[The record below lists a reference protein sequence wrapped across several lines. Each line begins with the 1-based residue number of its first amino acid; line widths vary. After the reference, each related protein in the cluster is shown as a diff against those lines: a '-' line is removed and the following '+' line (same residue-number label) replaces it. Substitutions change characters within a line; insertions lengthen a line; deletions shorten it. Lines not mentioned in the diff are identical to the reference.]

1 MLIIDEIEYFLPKNK
16 VSNEDFL
23 EKNKDWDI
31 DSIKKTTG
39 VSTRYYTDPNE
50 TALDISFKAC
60 INLFNKKPEL
70 KEKVDALIFCT
81 HSSDYIIPSNSL
93 ILHGMLN
100 LSEDVFAFDYN
111 LACSGFVYGLGI
123 SEGLLKSGIASHIL
137 LINADTYSK
146 YVNDKDRSTKVLFG
160 DAAAVSYLRKS
171 DENNGML
178 DILCSSSGK
187 HSKKIIIPAGG
198 MRLPKS
204 SDTKIEEKDKN
215 GNIRSLEDL
224 HMDGFGVFSFIN
236 SKIPQQIKKIC
247 KKNQISLEEIDLFI
261 FHQANKMGIDSITRI
276 LKINPEKVYS
286 NIHNV
291 GNTVSASIPLALKD
305 AIIQNKIKTGD
316 LVLLSGFGTG
326 LSWASCIFR
335 F

>member
-16 VSNEDFL
+16 ITNEDFL
-23 EKNKDWDI
+23 DQNQDWDI
-31 DSIKKTTG
+31 ESIEKTTG

-60 INLFNKKPEL
+60 INLFNRKPDL
-70 KEKVDALIFCT
+70 KEKIDALIFCT
-81 HSSDYIIPSNSL
+81 HSNDHIIPSNSL
-93 ILHGMLN
+93 MLHGILE
-100 LSEDVFAFDYN
+100 LSENVFAFDYN

-123 SEGLLKSGIASHIL
+123 SDGLLKSGIANHIL

-160 DAAAVSYLRKS
+160 DAATVSYLRKS
-171 DENNGML
+171 ENDNGML

-204 SDTKIEEKDKN
+204 ASTKIEEKDKN
-215 GNIRSLEDL
+215 GNIRSLENL

-236 SKIPQQIKKIC
+236 SKVPQQIIKIC
-247 KKNQISLEEIDLFI
+247 KDNKINLEEIDLFV
-261 FHQANKMGIDSITRI
+261 FHQANKLGIDSLTRI
-276 LKINPEKVYS
+276 LKINPDKVFS
-286 NIHNV
+286 NIDKV
-291 GNTVSASIPLALKD
+291 GNTVSASIPLALKY
-305 AIIQNKIKTGD
+305 AMNEKKIKPGD

-326 LSWASCIFR
+326 LSWASCLIKF
-335 F
+335 